1 MARRYDP
8 VAVDLFRIQNLHAT
22 CGSPSQFLLHMLKLT
37 ILELNGKS
45 ATENAFRERGSG
57 SRLRDWQEKP
67 THPLLCMLSF
77 AIASGCPNKDEFE
90 LAYLYL
96 RRPFSSA

>member
-45 ATENAFRERGSG
+45 ATENEAEPRSWMQRARG
-57 SRLRDWQEKP
+57 R
-67 THPLLCMLSF
+67 
-77 AIASGCPNKDEFE
+77 
-90 LAYLYL
+90 AYCAG
-96 RRPFSSA
+96 R